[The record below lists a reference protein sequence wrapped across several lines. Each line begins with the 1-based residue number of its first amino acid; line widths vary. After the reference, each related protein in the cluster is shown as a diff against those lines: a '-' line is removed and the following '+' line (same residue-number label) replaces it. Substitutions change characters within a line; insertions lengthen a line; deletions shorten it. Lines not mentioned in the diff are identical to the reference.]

1 MIDIDNQKVLIQ
13 DLRENNNEKIR
24 FLGIDAFERKQ
35 ECSRKDGTK
44 YKCGKVAISNLSIII
59 MFFFNGD
66 RAYAVIN
73 PVRPPP
79 IINISLCNS
88 FIIFLRNTSI

>member
-1 MIDIDNQKVLIQ
+1 MGSAYLENWVQILIFSK
-13 DLRENNNEKIR
+13 NI
-24 FLGIDAFERKQ
+24 FEPSAIAVVRK
-35 ECSRKDGTK
+35 SALASFVIPK
-44 YKCGKVAISNLSIII
+44 SNLSIII

-88 FIIFLRNTSI
+88 FIIFLRNTLI